1 MRFSMEMKWNLKHI
15 SLLLVALCNWASGF
29 AQDTIKI
36 AGAKQITALAVDA
49 KQNMFI
55 ADNAFSLY
63 KTDAT
68 GKVITN
74 VNTKVYGEISKIDCT
89 NPFEI
94 YTYHPSQNI
103 VVFYDNMLNVR
114 GELRLNDYYF
124 NNISCIARSFDNG
137 LWLFDLSEYRL
148 LKINKAGEIV
158 NSSNNLINVVGKQL
172 KVFDIQELGNN
183 VYLIDSTL
191 GVLKFDLFATYATTY
206 FIEGLRS
213 AAITSKGFSATT
225 RNTTLDYYFLD
236 RGYDI
241 LEIMLNEGGVA
252 AFQNNTLYSFYKS
265 SVIRFAD

>member
-1 MRFSMEMKWNLKHI
+1 MGMKWNLKHI
-15 SLLLVALCNWASGF
+15 SLALLAFCFAAF
-29 AQDTIKI
+29 AQASDTLKI
-36 AGAKQITALAVDA
+36 SGVKQITALAVDA

-55 ADNAFSLY
+55 ADNSFTLF
-63 KTDAT
+63 KTDAS

-74 VNTKVYGEISKIDCT
+74 VNTKIYGAISKIDCT

-114 GELRLNDYYF
+114 GALRLNDHYF

-206 FIEGLRS
+206 YIEGLQS
-213 AAITSKGFSATT
+213 AAITSTGFWATT
-225 RNTTLDYYFLD
+225 NNTTLDYYFLN

-241 LEIMLNEGGVA
+241 VEIMLNQGGVA
-252 AFQNNTLYSFYKS
+252 AYQNNTLYTFFES
-265 SVIRFAD
+265 SVVRFAD

>member
-1 MRFSMEMKWNLKHI
+1 MEMKWNLKHI
-15 SLLLVALCNWASGF
+15 SLALLAFCFAAF
-29 AQDTIKI
+29 AQASDTLKI
-36 AGAKQITALAVDA
+36 SGVKQITALAVDA

-55 ADNAFSLY
+55 ADNSFTLF
-63 KTDAT
+63 KTDAS

-74 VNTKVYGEISKIDCT
+74 VNTKIYGAISKIDCT

-114 GELRLNDYYF
+114 GALRLNDHYF

-206 FIEGLRS
+206 YIEGLQS
-213 AAITSKGFSATT
+213 AAITSTGFWATT
-225 RNTTLDYYFLD
+225 NNTTLDYYFLN

-241 LEIMLNEGGVA
+241 VEIMLNQGGVA
-252 AFQNNTLYSFYKS
+252 AYQNNTLYTFFES
-265 SVIRFAD
+265 SVVRFAD

>member
-1 MRFSMEMKWNLKHI
+1 MEMKWNLKHI
-15 SLLLVALCNWASGF
+15 SIVLLAFCFAAF
-29 AQDTIKI
+29 AQASDTLKI
-36 AGAKQITALAVDA
+36 SGVKQITALAVDA

-55 ADNAFSLY
+55 ADNSFTLF
-63 KTDAT
+63 KTDAS

-74 VNTKVYGEISKIDCT
+74 VNTKIYGAISKIDCT

-114 GELRLNDYYF
+114 GALRLNDHYF

-206 FIEGLRS
+206 YIEGLQS
-213 AAITSKGFSATT
+213 AAITSTGFWATT
-225 RNTTLDYYFLD
+225 NNTTLDYYFLN

-241 LEIMLNEGGVA
+241 VEIMLNQGGVA
-252 AFQNNTLYSFYKS
+252 AYQNNTLYTFFES
-265 SVIRFAD
+265 SVVRFAD